1 MGVAM
6 NKTVAGPELT
16 AQDIIDLVKER
27 LAPYQPSD
35 NTLDVL
41 SDVTHKEGRWWYV
54 IVSSNR
60 STLNPAD
67 YNARVEK
74 VERDL
79 KKLDNAH
86 VVLLPNVPDWMNN
99 AQ

>member
-1 MGVAM
+1 M
-6 NKTVAGPELT
+6 NKTITTQELT
-16 AQDIIDLVKER
+16 AEEVIRLVQER
-27 LAPYQPSD
+27 LAPYQPAD
-35 NTLDVL
+35 NPLDVL
-41 SDVTHKEGRWWYV
+41 PEVTHKEGRWWYV
-54 IVSSNR
+54 IVSSSR